1 MDLKAKNS
9 KGSQKM
15 KTQMCKLAM
24 VGLVLVLGTV
34 SIAQEAT
41 LGFDVGADYVGKYI
55 WRGQRLA
62 DQSFQP
68 WVGFNYG
75 QLSGNIWTSMDATNK
90 DGRSGDITEA
100 DYTLDWTD
108 ALLDIENMS
117 YSAGVIY
124 YTFPNTT
131 TKSTTELYVGLSY
144 DMILQPSVTAYFDVD
159 EVSGGVYLNAAF
171 GHTFEN
177 VYTINPDI
185 PVDLEL
191 SASFGWGNSD
201 YNEAYWSSYDK
212 SRFNDMVLSAA
223 LPMEFK
229 GWTITPSVSYV
240 HLLESGI
247 RDNNGYSRDSNYLYA
262 GLGASYSF

>member
-1 MDLKAKNS
+1 MDLKAKTV
-9 KGSQKM
+9 KGVKKM

-41 LGFDVGADYVGKYI
+41 LGFDVGADYVGKYV
-55 WRGQRLA
+55 WRGQKLA

-68 WVGFNYG
+68 WVGFSYG
-75 QLSGNIWTSMDATNK
+75 QLSGNIWASMDATNVN
-90 DGRSGDITEA
+90 GNQGDITEA

-117 YSAGVIY
+117 YSAGLIY
-124 YTFPNTT
+124 YTFPNTST
-131 TKSTTELYVGLSY
+131 ESTTELYAGLSC
-144 DMILQPSVTAYFDVD
+144 DMILQPSLTAYFDVD
-159 EVSGGVYLNAAF
+159 EASGGIYLNAAI

-177 VYTINPDI
+177 IYTINPDI

-191 SASFGWGNSD
+191 AASFGWGNRN
-201 YNEAYWSSYDK
+201 YNEYYWSSYK
-212 SRFNDMVLSAA
+212 KGRFNDMVLSAA

-229 GWTITPSVSYV
+229 SWTITPSVNYV

-247 RDNNGYSRDSNYLYA
+247 RDNNGYSSDSNFFYA
-262 GLGASYSF
+262 GIGASYSF